1 MREIER
7 RIQVGRRNFLRGA
20 ATAMPA
26 AALASAGMGITAEAA
41 WAQAAKT
48 LQPKTMATLVR
59 MSRDIYPHDHIPD
72 VYYVTAVTAFDAKA
86 GSDPKTKGVIEQGV
100 VRLDGDAQDRFKR
113 NYLDVP
119 MEDDRVALLR
129 GMEATPFFNLV
140 RSDLVVSLYN
150 QPDIWHRFGYEGS
163 SYEHGGYLHRGF
175 DDIDWL
181 GKTSVGS
188 AAPEGGRDHG

>member
-7 RIQVGRRNFLRGA
+7 RARVGRRGFLRGA
-20 ATAMPA
+20 ATAVPA

-41 WAQAAKT
+41 WAQAAKA
-48 LQPKTMATLVR
+48 LQPHTMATLVR

-72 VYYVTAVTAFDAKA
+72 IYYVKAVAPFDAKA
-86 GSDPKTKGVIEQGV
+86 GDDKGMKEMIEQGV
-100 VRLDGDAQDRFKR
+100 VRLDGDANDRFKR

-119 MEDDRVALLR
+119 MEYDRLTLLR
-129 GMEATPFFNLV
+129 GIEVTPFFNKV

-163 SYEHGGYLHRGF
+163 SYEYGGYLHRGF
-175 DDIDWL
+175 DDINWL
-181 GKTSVGS
+181 NN
-188 AAPEGGRDHG
+188 A